1 MVLHQNTAIRSL
13 SRLRRQL
20 LSYIPAKQ
28 NSCFHG
34 DSLMRNYAL
43 GRRRGVRISHP
54 GLKPGL
60 LSLPRSS
67 SSSTTASL
75 GRVGVY
81 SCRIRGPGVHRTP
94 PRRPSHLPDGSSHR
108 RTCSLSDFR
117 MNNYALGRRRG
128 VRISQ
133 PGLKARA
140 AVAPAL
146 LLFLHDRFAGS
157 CRSLFLPRSVLRK
170 PTGLFQGAP
179 NALKGEGIIAE

>member
-1 MVLHQNTAIRSL
+1 MKKRSLPGTDKMVLHQNTAIRSL

-81 SCRIRGPGVHRTP
+81 SCRVRGCKGHWPFAKAPLTP
-94 PRRPSHLPDGSSHR
+94 TARFITTKIVLPRRFPDEQLR
-108 RTCSLSDFR
+108 FR
-117 MNNYALGRRRG
+117 KRQAFSAFG
-128 VRISQ
+128 VE
-133 PGLKARA
+133 K
-140 AVAPAL
+140 
-146 LLFLHDRFAGS
+146 F
-157 CRSLFLPRSVLRK
+157 
-170 PTGLFQGAP
+170 TGLF
-179 NALKGEGIIAE
+179 